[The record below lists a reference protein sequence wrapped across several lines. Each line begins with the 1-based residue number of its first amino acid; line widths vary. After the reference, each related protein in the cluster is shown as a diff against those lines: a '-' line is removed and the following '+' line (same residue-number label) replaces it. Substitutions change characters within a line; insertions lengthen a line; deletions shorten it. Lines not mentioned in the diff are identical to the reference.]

1 MATAWIIQWGPPH
14 RDDLP
19 ILDLRPHI
27 LPRQWRAGR
36 VMDYMRCLFWNSEL
50 WTPSETLSSIN
61 KRKPEGL
68 FIMNEGP
75 RLFYGDATHL
85 VAWLV
90 KDLRIERGASGEIVM
105 EWTAPP
111 GSRFNNKTRT
121 FEPMGKPLMRRF
133 VWSR

>member
-1 MATAWIIQWGPPH
+1 
-14 RDDLP
+14 
-19 ILDLRPHI
+19 
-27 LPRQWRAGR
+27 
-36 VMDYMRCLFWNSEL
+36 
-50 WTPSETLSSIN
+50 
-61 KRKPEGL
+61 
-68 FIMNEGP
+68 MNEGP

-90 KDLRIERGASGEIVM
+90 KDLRVERGASGEIVM

-111 GSRFNNKTRT
+111 GNRFNNKTRT